1 MQTKGV
7 SVISLFLFPYGCFY
21 IQLVDSHGCSFLY
34 YLINLFF
41 QLDKDIQHLS
51 SRLNVTNMAD
61 HVNVVILSTHG
72 MAAATSPLRYS
83 PGYIGKCVSDLFLNH
98 SFYMTIFMSAI
109 YQPKKPTLRNCSK
122 LRVCSYVRPNP
133 WLNGYHSLY

>member
-1 MQTKGV
+1 MASVYLNFNFDCWLFSLIVVTSFANKRGECHISFFV
-7 SVISLFLFPYGCFY
+7 SLWLLLY

-83 PGYIGKCVSDLFLNH
+83 PGYIGECDFNLFFLMH
-98 SFYMTIFMSAI
+98 SFYMTIFLSAMC
-109 YQPKKPTLRNCSK
+109 PP
-122 LRVCSYVRPNP
+122 
-133 WLNGYHSLY
+133 